1 MTATHAAPSIVEPS
15 LPRLLGAV
23 DGARPGPLVVVTA
36 GLHGNEPAGV
46 FAARRV
52 LSDLVRFS
60 DRLRGRV
67 VALSGN
73 RAAMRHNLRS
83 VEHDLNRLWS
93 PAEIARAR
101 AAAPKNLGADQA
113 ELLDMLRVLEA
124 ELSRANGGAT
134 LLDLHSTSGAGPP
147 FALVAHPVHG
157 RELAQALEAPLLL
170 GLERILG
177 GTLLEWFTARG
188 QRAVVLEGGQN
199 EAPSTVDHHESAI
212 WLFLA
217 ASGALDEREVGS
229 LDGHRARLRA
239 SVRELPRVLEI
250 SYRHELEPGEPFRML
265 PGYANF
271 SPVRAGELL
280 AHSGEGFAREVRSPE
295 TATLIMPRYQGQGL
309 DGFFLGRQVVA

>member
-1 MTATHAAPSIVEPS
+1 MTENPAALEAA

-23 DGARPGPLVVVTA
+23 EGARPGPLVVVTA
-36 GLHGNEPAGV
+36 GVHGNEPAGV

-52 LSDLVRFS
+52 LTDLARFA

-73 RAAMRHNLRS
+73 RAAMRHGLRS
-83 VEHDLNRLWS
+83 IEHDLNRLWS
-93 PAEIARAR
+93 DAEIARAR
-101 AAAPKNLGADQA
+101 ALAPSELGADQA

-124 ELSRANGGAT
+124 ELARASHGAT
-134 LLDLHSTSGAGPP
+134 FLDLHSTSGAGPP
-147 FALVAHPVHG
+147 FALVAHPVQG
-157 RELAQALEAPLLL
+157 RDLAQALEAPLLL

-188 QRAVVLEGGQN
+188 HRAAVLEGGQN

-217 ASGALDEREVGS
+217 ASGALDEREIGT
-229 LDGHRARLRA
+229 LDGHRARVRA

-250 SYRHELEPGEPFRML
+250 SYRHELQAGEPFRML

-280 AHSGEGFAREVRSPE
+280 AHSGEGFAREVRAPQ

-309 DGFFLGRQVVA
+309 DGFFLGRPIGA